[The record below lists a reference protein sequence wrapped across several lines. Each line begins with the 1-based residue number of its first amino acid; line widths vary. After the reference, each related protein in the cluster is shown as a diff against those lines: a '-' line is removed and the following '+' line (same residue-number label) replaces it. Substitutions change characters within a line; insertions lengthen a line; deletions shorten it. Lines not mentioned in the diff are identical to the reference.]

1 MKNIFVSRPTWI
13 ATEFQ
18 TGLDCFLRFMRS
30 HELNPRTLGASDY
43 PSKTPLDE
51 VISLM
56 SLCSGAIILGYPQIY
71 VEKGM
76 LKDQAIPTPNTQPYF
91 LPTEWNH
98 IEAGLAHARGLPL
111 LVIHHRGVRR
121 GIFDRGAISNF
132 IYERDLTDAS
142 WPLHED
148 INGAFAKWKS
158 ELLESHQN
166 SHKSGDFSSG
176 IHLIRAHGVLW
187 NKSATGIEAIAYCP
201 KCRLAMS
208 VFPPGSNEMIACSQ
222 CNFIAPFRPGEIGK
236 IVENIK

>member
-1 MKNIFVSRPTWI
+1 
-13 ATEFQ
+13 
-18 TGLDCFLRFMRS
+18 MRS

-71 VEKGM
+71 IEKGL
-76 LKDQAIPTPNTQPYF
+76 LKDQSIPTPSTQPYF

-111 LVIHHRGVRR
+111 LVIHHKGIRR

-148 INGAFAKWKS
+148 ISGAFAKWKS
-158 ELLESHQN
+158 DLRQSKPIAQNATGVALE
-166 SHKSGDFSSG
+166 
-176 IHLIRAHGVLW
+176 IHLIQARGVLW
-187 NKSATGIEAIAYCP
+187 NRSAEGIEEVAYCP
-201 KCRLAMS
+201 KCHLAMS
-208 VFPPGSNEMIACSQ
+208 VFPPGSDEMIACSQ
-222 CNFIAPFRPGEIGK
+222 CNFIAPFRPSEIGG
-236 IVENIK
+236 IIAGIKQ